1 MAEAQAAE
9 TPQQRAEESVAARF
23 TRLMNACTSPLGV
36 LTDPPLV
43 ALSCG
48 VFLVALLAALTAGAS
63 GAVVQALAAL
73 MVLPIVVALASSLA
87 LRGARRRVVDWL
99 ARQPFPVDNMNA
111 VLNGVGEG
119 LEVSF
124 AGTLPTTEELNRD
137 LDQIHTDCFVTGT
150 VEETRTVEIRIGV
163 VDSKRNPS
171 ASNHRR
177 YVRVLALV
185 ERVLVPLAAR
195 HPIACVRVK

>member
-1 MAEAQAAE
+1 MAEAQATE

-43 ALSCG
+43 ALSTG
-48 VFLVALLAALTAGAS
+48 VLLIAFLAALGAGAS
-63 GAVVQALAAL
+63 VAVVRALAAL
-73 MVLPIVVALASSLA
+73 MTLPVAVALVFSLV
-87 LRGARRRVVDWL
+87 LRSARRRVVDWL

-111 VLNGVGEG
+111 LLNGVGEA

-124 AGTLPTTEELNRD
+124 GETLPTTEELNRE
-137 LDQIHTDCFVTGT
+137 LDQIHPDCFVTDT
-150 VEETRTVEIRIGV
+150 VQETRTVEIRIGV
-163 VDSKRNPS
+163 VDSKRNPA

-177 YVRVLALV
+177 YARVLSLV
-185 ERVLVPLAAR
+185 ERVLGPLSAR
-195 HPIACVRVK
+195 HPITGVRVK